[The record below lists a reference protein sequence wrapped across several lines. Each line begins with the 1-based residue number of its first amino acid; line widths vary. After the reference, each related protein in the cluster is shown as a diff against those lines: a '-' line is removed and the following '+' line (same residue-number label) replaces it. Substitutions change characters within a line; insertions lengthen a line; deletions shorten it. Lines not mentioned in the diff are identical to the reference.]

1 MSWQSKYVRMFDRV
15 SLKFMLTMT
24 RHTDYIAKEN
34 MALHFK
40 KVADNWATCYV
51 PAAIALQL
59 PHRVHTAGAQMVLV
73 PSLPTWPVTT
83 HHPESPG

>member
-1 MSWQSKYVRMFDRV
+1 MFDGV
-15 SLKFMLTMT
+15 SLKSMFTT
-24 RHTDYIAKEN
+24 TWHTHCLEKEN

-73 PSLPTWPVTT
+73 PSLPT
-83 HHPESPG
+83 